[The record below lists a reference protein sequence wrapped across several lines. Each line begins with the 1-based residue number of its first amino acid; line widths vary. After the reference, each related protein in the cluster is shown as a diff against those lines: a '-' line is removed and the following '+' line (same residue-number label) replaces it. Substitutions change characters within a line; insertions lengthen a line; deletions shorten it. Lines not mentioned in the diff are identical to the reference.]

1 MNILTVFSLL
11 LAFTS
16 FQHTPSGIDQKAP
29 SSVERATVYLSGAQ
43 VTRSAELQLKPGT
56 NTIIFE
62 GLSSLFS
69 EQSIQ
74 ISTDRQITILS
85 LKKGLSNATP
95 KNEKL
100 DSLEQVKKDLESQI
114 KLKQAEQSVL
124 QRELE
129 ILLSNKELRGE
140 NQKISAMEIKQAMEY
155 FRTKLNEI
163 EVSRIDIADALNEAQ
178 QKLNEINRQINELKQ
193 QQRLKSGQIIAEIQ
207 SPRSQI
213 VKFNISYFI
222 RNAGWYPSYDVR
234 VEDID
239 QPMELTYKANIY
251 QNSGIDWKDVELSIS
266 SAEPLSS
273 TTLPVLHPFY
283 LGFYT
288 SAPEMQERFEDRVMQ
303 KGQSLE
309 EVVVAGDQANE
320 SPAVPSITVN
330 QNQTSFTFTIN
341 LPYSIPGDGSSK
353 TVSVKEHS
361 LPASYRYFAAP
372 KVSETA
378 YLTARLTDWEDL
390 NLLNGQ
396 MNLYFKQTFVGQ
408 SQLRTNTP
416 GDTLQFSLGKDDGI
430 VIKKNRLRE
439 FTEKNFFGNKVRETH
454 AWELVVR
461 NSKGQAIDL
470 TLVDQV
476 PVSTNEDI
484 KVDIEEHSGAS
495 FNKTT
500 GKLSWE
506 LTLDAGSTEKREFRY
521 EVEYPSRRQ
530 LHRQ

>member
-11 LAFTS
+11 FSFTS
-16 FQHTPSGIDQKAP
+16 LQQTSSFIDQKVP

-43 VTRSAELQLKPGT
+43 LTRSAELQLKPGT

-85 LKKGLSNATP
+85 LRTGLSNDTP
-95 KNEKL
+95 KSEKL
-100 DSLEQVKKDLESQI
+100 DSLEQEKKNLESQI
-114 KLKQAEQSVL
+114 KLKQAEQTVL
-124 QRELE
+124 QRELD

-140 NQKISAMEIKQAMEY
+140 NQKISALEIKQAMEY

-163 EVSRIDIADALNEAQ
+163 ETSRIEITDALSEARQ
-178 QKLNEINRQINELKQ
+178 RLNELNRKINEIKQ

-288 SAPEMQERFEDRVMQ
+288 PAPERFEDRVMQ
-303 KGQSLE
+303 KGQSPE

-320 SPAVPSITVN
+320 SPAVPSVTVN
-330 QNQTSFTFTIN
+330 QNQTSFTFTID
-341 LPYSIPGDGSSK
+341 LPYSIHGDGSSK

-390 NLLNGQ
+390 SLLNGEI
-396 MNLYFKQTFVGQ
+396 NLYFKQTFVGQ

-430 VIKKNRLRE
+430 VIERNRLRE
-439 FTEKNFFGNKVRETH
+439 FAEKNFFGSKVRETH

-461 NSKGQAIDL
+461 NSKGQTIDL

-506 LTLDAGSTEKREFRY
+506 LTLDTGSTEKRQFRY
-521 EVEYPSRRQ
+521 EVEYPSGRQ
-530 LHRQ
+530 LQRQ